1 MIKNTHRRVWMDVL
15 NVVGIFLVVFL
26 HSRTAY
32 FSNQPVNG
40 YWIEYLISGIG
51 VAAVPL
57 FFAISGANLIGFTRK
72 MSIRDF
78 FKKRFSKIIIPYF
91 IWGIAGALYQFFC
104 LDNKKIFENPISLL
118 CNLQQANAPL
128 WFLMVLAGIYVLMPL
143 FSAAITA
150 IENRPEDPTKFYY
163 YLIAICYIGGVIMP
177 LVRSFI
183 PGFLP
188 QVDIVPGSEYV
199 LFPIMGYVLLK
210 IDLKKWQR
218 TAIYSLGFIGF
229 LSFSV
234 LGAFTSL
241 KGWGHQELLTS
252 YFGVGVPFI
261 TAAFFVLA
269 KQINFQR
276 FDTRLH
282 TALANLSKLT
292 FGIYLI
298 HIIPSDA
305 FRRIVGYNGFR
316 SDLLVCLVTWAFC
329 VATVWVL
336 RKIPVVKRWALP

>member
-1 MIKNTHRRVWMDVL
+1 MDAL
-15 NVVGIFLVVFL
+15 NVLSIFLVVFL
-26 HSRTAY
+26 HSRTVF

-40 YWIEYLISGIG
+40 FWIEYLISGIG

-57 FFAISGANLIGFTRK
+57 FFAISGANLIDFTRK

-78 FKKRFSKIIIPYF
+78 FKKRFSKILIPYF

-128 WFLMVLAGIYVLMPL
+128 WFLMVLAGIYVLIPL

-150 IENRPEDPTKFYY
+150 IEDQTEDPTKFYY
-163 YLIAICYIGGVIMP
+163 YLVGICFAGSVLIPIA
-177 LVRSFI
+177 RSFI
-183 PGFLP
+183 PGFLS
-188 QVDIVPGSEYV
+188 QLDIIPGSEYILYPV
-199 LFPIMGYVLLK
+199 MGYVLLK
-210 IDLKKWQR
+210 INLTRQQR
-218 TAIYSLGFIGF
+218 AAVYILGILGF
-229 LSFSV
+229 LSFGA
-234 LGAFTSL
+234 LGAITSL
-241 KGWGHQELLTS
+241 KGWEHQSILTS
-252 YFGVGVPFI
+252 YFGIGVPFI
-261 TAAFFVLA
+261 TAALFVLA
-269 KQINFQR
+269 KQTNF
-276 FDTRLH
+276 TRLGSKICNAI
-282 TALANLSKLT
+282 TKLSRLT

-336 RKIPVVKRWALP
+336 RKIPVAKRWALP